1 MVLLVTFWRG
11 LERIRKN
18 IREFVILIDFH
29 SSCHGLSQLLMVGF
43 IVV

>member
-11 LERIRKN
+11 LERIRKST
-18 IREFVILIDFH
+18 REFVILIDFR
-29 SSCHGLSQLLMVGF
+29 SSCHGLNQLLIVGF